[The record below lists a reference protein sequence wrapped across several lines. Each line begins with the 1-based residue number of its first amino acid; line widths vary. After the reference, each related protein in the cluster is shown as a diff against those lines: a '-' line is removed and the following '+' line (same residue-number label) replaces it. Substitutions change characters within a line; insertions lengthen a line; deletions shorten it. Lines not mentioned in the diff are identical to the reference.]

1 MPDHKR
7 ACAYIRV
14 SREKEDGVSPEQQKE
29 KAELQAKLMGAD
41 LLHIYEDLD
50 ISGRS
55 DKRPAFRQMIEDVK
69 AGKWDCVLVYKI
81 DRFARNVKDFH
92 HYMEILEQHNCSLIS
107 ISQNFDTDSPTGR
120 LLRNILVDFA
130 QFESEMISERVR
142 DNKIANAKRGRW
154 NGGHAPYGYK
164 AVDKQLVVDERE
176 AEAVRLAFRRRAEG
190 YGVLA
195 IAKELN
201 MRGYKPRRG
210 SAWGN
215 YWSEHSVKYMLANRI
230 YIGELNYAGETIKDA
245 VPAIIDEVLF
255 NAAQKTKDIPNRTQ
269 ASTHLLTGLLYCA
282 HCGHYSFQVQYHGRK
297 HVRRYVC
304 QTKRRKSTTA
314 CPSKI
319 LDADSLE
326 DLIAQELF
334 LLANESR
341 LIEYAYRDLK
351 ESYQERIK
359 NMSAERP
366 KLLEELERVQRLMR
380 ELFSDYYDHR
390 IITREQFTA
399 KNQEYLAQEAA
410 LKSRLEDISH
420 VEAQNAT
427 LDEDIRILKE
437 ELSHLAAGWAHLAP
451 VERRQALRNVVKR
464 VTVYEDYIEIDLFH
478 LKQKV
483 IPVTVTRTTMI
494 F

>member
-1 MPDHKR
+1 MRNHKR

-14 SREKEDGVSPEQQKE
+14 SREKEDGISPEQQKE
-29 KAELQAKLMGAD
+29 KAELQARLMGAD

-69 AGKWDCVLVYKI
+69 AGKWDCVLCYKL

-92 HYMEILEQHNCSLIS
+92 RYMEILEKHNCSLIS

-120 LLRNILVDFA
+120 LLRNILIDFA

-154 NGGHAPYGYK
+154 NGGHVPYGYK
-164 AVDKQLVVDERE
+164 AVDKQLVIDEEE

-201 MRGYKPRRG
+201 TRGYKPRRG

-230 YIGELNYAGETIKDA
+230 YLGELNYAGETIKDA
-245 VPAIIDEVLF
+245 VPAIIDEPLF
-255 NAAQKTKDIPNRTQ
+255 KAAQKTKEIPNRTQ

-282 HCGHYSFQVQYHGRK
+282 YCNHYSFQVQYHGRK

-304 QTKRRKSTTA
+304 QTKRRKSATA

-319 LDADSLE
+319 LDAGSLE
-326 DLIAQELF
+326 ERVARELF
-334 LLANESR
+334 LLANESG
-341 LIEYAYRDLK
+341 LIEYAYKNLK
-351 ESYQERIK
+351 EIYREKIK
-359 NMSAERP
+359 SMTTEKP
-366 KLLEELERVQRLMR
+366 KLQEELERVRKLMR

-410 LKSRLEDISH
+410 LKSRLEDISY
-420 VEAQNAT
+420 VVAQTAT
-427 LDEDIRILKE
+427 LDEDVRILKE
-437 ELSHLAAGWAHLAP
+437 ELFHLASGWMYLSP
-451 VERRQALRNVVKR
+451 QERRQALRNVVKR
-464 VTVYEDYIEIDLFH
+464 VTVYDDCIEIDFFH

-483 IPVTVTRTTMI
+483 VPVTTTRTTLI

>member
-1 MPDHKR
+1 MQGHKR
-7 ACAYIRV
+7 ACAYVRV

-41 LLHIYEDLD
+41 LLYIYEDLD

-55 DKRPAFRQMIEDVK
+55 DRRPAFRQMIEDVK
-69 AGKWDCVLVYKI
+69 AGKWDCILVYKI

-92 HYMEILEQHNCSLIS
+92 HYMEILEKHNCSLIS

-142 DNKIANAKRGRW
+142 DNKIANARRGRW
-154 NGGHAPYGYK
+154 NGGHVPYGYRTE
-164 AVDKQLVVDERE
+164 DKQLVIDEKE

-201 MRGYKPRRG
+201 TRGYKPRRG

-245 VPAIIDEVLF
+245 VPAIVDDALF
-255 NAAQKTKDIPNRTQ
+255 NAAQKTKEIPNRTQ

-282 HCGHYSFQVQYHGRK
+282 HCNHYSFQVQYHGRR

-304 QTKRRKSTTA
+304 QTKRRKSATA

-326 DLIAQELF
+326 ERIAQELF
-334 LLANESR
+334 LLANDSS
-341 LIEYAYRDLK
+341 LIEYAYGNLK
-351 ESYQERIK
+351 EAYQEKVK
-359 NMSAERP
+359 NMSTEKP
-366 KLLEELERVQRLMR
+366 KLQEELERVQRLMR
-380 ELFSDYYDHR
+380 ELFSDYYDHH
-390 IITREQFTA
+390 IITREQFAA
-399 KNQEYLAQEAA
+399 KNQEYLAQETA
-410 LKSRLEDISH
+410 LKSKLEDISY
-420 VEAQNAT
+420 VVAQSVT
-427 LDEDIRILKE
+427 LDEDVRILKE
-437 ELSHLAAGWAHLAP
+437 ELSHLASGWTYLAP

-483 IPVTVTRTTMI
+483 VPTTITRTTMI